1 MPPRR
6 DFERHMDK
14 EPVLPVYALVGAES
28 TLVTEAMSAV
38 RGTVL
43 THAADF
49 NRDEFRAGDTPIA
62 HVVDAAATMPMMAA
76 KRWVHLSDMQRLK
89 AKDHPTLIAYL
100 EKPSPSTVLCLS
112 GTKIDG
118 RTKLGQKLL
127 SSAALFSIEPPTLRE
142 VVAWLERRAAKR
154 GYSIDR
160 DAAQLLADLLGTD
173 VGSLDMALDK
183 LATYGGDGKTICA
196 EHIDEVVAPTRLHS
210 IFELTDAIGRRD
222 LTAAATKLRNAI
234 GGGENA
240 LMVLAMIAR
249 QLRHLLHVKELCAAG
264 AQQSDIA
271 SRVGIRPFLVQ
282 PLTDQAKRYNAA
294 ELCSALDAVARA
306 DVRLKSSRLDPGV
319 ILDRLLVEVVAS
331 VGVSS

>member
-1 MPPRR
+1 
-6 DFERHMDK
+6 MDK
-14 EPVLPVYALVGAES
+14 EPLLPVYALVGAES
-28 TLVTEAMSAV
+28 TLVTDAV
-38 RGTVL
+38 AALRGAVL
-43 THAADF
+43 TRAPDF
-49 NRDEFRAGDTPIA
+49 NRDELRAGDAPIPR
-62 HVVDAAATMPMMAA
+62 VVDAAMTMPMMAS
-76 KRWVHLSDMQRLK
+76 KRWVHLYDVQRLK

-127 SSAALFSIEPPTLRE
+127 SSAALFSIEPPNLRE
-142 VVAWLERRAAKR
+142 VVGWLERRARKR
-154 GYSIDR
+154 SYTIER

-183 LATYGGDGKTICA
+183 LATYSGDAKAILA
-196 EHIDEVVAPTRLHS
+196 EHVEAVVAPTRVHS

-222 LTAAATKLRNAI
+222 LSVASMKLRNAI

-240 LMVLAMIAR
+240 LLVLAMIAR
-249 QLRHLLHVKELCAAG
+249 QVRHLLQVKELRAAG
-264 AQQSDIA
+264 VKPADIA

-282 PLTDQAKRYNAA
+282 PLTDQANRYRTS

-306 DVRLKSSRLDPGV
+306 DVRLKSSRLHPGV